1 MSLKWIINLTF
12 LMRFGMIIF
21 LFYVDFVLI
30 DLIRSHI
37 KKGKDILTISV
48 TVLFTVL
55 FSYIFNY
62 DLGPNSKN
70 IPLWMPILLTGLI
83 IVSFFYISSRKNIL
97 QKMKVIC
104 HDSEWDHNSCHTFIY
119 LLVFFSMD
127 HQEVK
132 EKQTFFDSWL
142 YPCFH
147 YF

>member
-12 LMRFGMIIF
+12 LMRVGMIIF

-37 KKGKDILTISV
+37 KKNILTISV

-55 FSYIFNY
+55 FAYIFNY

-83 IVSFFYISSRKNIL
+83 IVSIFLHFIKKNIL

-104 HDSEWDHNSCHTFIY
+104 HDCE
-119 LLVFFSMD
+119 
-127 HQEVK
+127 
-132 EKQTFFDSWL
+132 
-142 YPCFH
+142 
-147 YF
+147 

>member
-12 LMRFGMIIF
+12 LMRVGMIIF

-55 FSYIFNY
+55 FAYIFNY

-70 IPLWMPILLTGLI
+70 IPLWMPILLIGLI
-83 IVSFFYISSRKNIL
+83 IASIFL
-97 QKMKVIC
+97 
-104 HDSEWDHNSCHTFIY
+104 HFIKKKHPSKDEGD
-119 LLVFFSMD
+119 LS
-127 HQEVK
+127 
-132 EKQTFFDSWL
+132 
-142 YPCFH
+142 
-147 YF
+147 